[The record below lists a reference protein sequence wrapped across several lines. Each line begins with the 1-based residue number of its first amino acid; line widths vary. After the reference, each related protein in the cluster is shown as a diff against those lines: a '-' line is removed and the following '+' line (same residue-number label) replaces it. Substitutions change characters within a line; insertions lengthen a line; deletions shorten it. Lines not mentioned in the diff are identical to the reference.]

1 MMIQNNFPRIVFMGS
16 PNFAVGTLKEL
27 LDNNQ
32 NIVGVITVPD
42 KPAGRGRNLQPSPV
56 KVFAQQHNIPV
67 LQPENL
73 KDPSFLNTL
82 KNDFK
87 PDIQIV
93 VAFRILPEEVWSI
106 PPFGT
111 FNLHAS
117 LLPQYRGAAPINW
130 AIINGEKE
138 TGVTTFLINNGI
150 DTGNIL
156 MQERVKIEENETAGE
171 LEEKLKVVGAK
182 LVLKTLD
189 GIINKSITPIK
200 QELLI
205 NEETQLKKAPK
216 IYKNDC
222 KIDWSWDVNY
232 IYNFIRGLSPEPTA
246 WCYWLSDN
254 DQIMVKI
261 YSANKIILYHDTP
274 PGIIETDGKKTIR
287 IAAKNGYIEIKA
299 LQLPGKK
306 VLNTEEFLRGF
317 KKINSYKAI

>member
-1 MMIQNNFPRIVFMGS
+1 MTKEDFPRIVFMGS
-16 PNFAVGTLKEL
+16 PNFAVSVLKGL
-27 LDNNQ
+27 IDNNK
-32 NIVGVITVPD
+32 NIVGVVTVPD
-42 KPAGRGRNLQPSPV
+42 KPCGRGQKIQPSPV
-56 KVFAQQHNIPV
+56 KVFAQENNIPI

-73 KDPSFLNTL
+73 KDPEFIEVL

-106 PPFGT
+106 PKMGT

-156 MQERVKIEENETAGE
+156 LQEKVSIEEHETAGE
-171 LEEKLKVVGAK
+171 LEEKLKIVGTN
-182 LVLKTLD
+182 LVLKTLE
-189 GIINKSITPIK
+189 GLINKSISPIK
-200 QELLI
+200 QESLI
-205 NEETQLKKAPK
+205 EDEILLKKAPK

-222 KIDWSWDVNY
+222 KINWSWDVNY

-246 WCYWLSDN
+246 WCYWISDN
-254 DQIMVKI
+254 EQIMVKI
-261 YSANKIILYHDTP
+261 YKAEKIILKHDIPFGT
-274 PGIIETDGKKTIR
+274 IESDGKKIIR
-287 IAAKNGYIEIKA
+287 IAALNGYIEIKA

-306 VLNTEEFLRGF
+306 ILNVEEFLRGF
-317 KKINSYKAI
+317 KNINNYKAL